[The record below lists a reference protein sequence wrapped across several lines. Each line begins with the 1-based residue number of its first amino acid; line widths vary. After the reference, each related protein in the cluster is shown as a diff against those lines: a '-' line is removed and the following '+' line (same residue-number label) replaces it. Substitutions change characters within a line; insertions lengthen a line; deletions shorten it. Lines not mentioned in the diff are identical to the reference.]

1 MIQRML
7 AAALALSFIGLLAM
21 APDAEA
27 KRRCPRGQDDVN
39 NVCVPKR

>member
-1 MIQRML
+1 MIKKMI
-7 AAALALSFIGLLAM
+7 AAVLTLSFVGLLAM

-39 NVCVPKR
+39 NVCMPKR

>member
-1 MIQRML
+1 MMTKMI
-7 AAALALSFIGLLAM
+7 AAILALSFMGLLAL